1 MAAEESGAIAATAST
16 LAHSIVCGRRLLTSR
31 CRRPARPAAERL
43 VLRQPEAEKKGMARN
58 GGQIG
63 MSEGEKKLHNHC
75 VDVAEGLG
83 LEVDSASWSIDLV
96 TKEHI
101 LTVVAK
107 TGTTEM

>member
-1 MAAEESGAIAATAST
+1 
-16 LAHSIVCGRRLLTSR
+16 
-31 CRRPARPAAERL
+31 
-43 VLRQPEAEKKGMARN
+43 
-58 GGQIG
+58 

-107 TGTTEM
+107 TGTTEMRFSQKEIDDYALGIGTGAANDKIREALEDIVD